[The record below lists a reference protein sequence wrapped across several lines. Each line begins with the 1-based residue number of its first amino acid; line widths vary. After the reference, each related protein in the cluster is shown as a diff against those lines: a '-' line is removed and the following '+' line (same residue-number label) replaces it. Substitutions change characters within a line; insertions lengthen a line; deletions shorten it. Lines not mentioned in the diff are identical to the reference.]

1 LCSIRLAK
9 LFRLVK
15 LVKVA
20 KFMKWIMMSGKKP
33 IKADLGAD
41 DNIDIKM
48 SVVGKTMTERI
59 TKKGKYLRKR

>member
-1 LCSIRLAK
+1 
-9 LFRLVK
+9 
-15 LVKVA
+15 
-20 KFMKWIMMSGKKP
+20 MKWIMMSGKKP